1 MKYIKPQP
9 ERRRYGAL
17 AFCFLEVNNVPYIHF
32 TEDQKLRASEVDL
45 AEFLRHQGEKL
56 IRSGPEYRLASDHS
70 VTVRGNEWFDHATK
84 EGGGPI
90 SFVQNFYNLSYPEA
104 VTRLLGGEQG
114 VVYAPAPKQQEKP
127 RKEFA
132 LPPTSRDMRRTY
144 AYLLKHRLLDRE
156 VVNTFVRAG
165 LLYESCEIPKGSKRE
180 YHNAVFVGK
189 DKDGVARHAHKR
201 SVNSIGKTFRINI
214 GGSDPKCSFHHTGTS
229 DRLYVFEAPIDLMSF
244 LTRYP
249 RGWQE
254 HSFVSLCGTAEH
266 AMLWMLEQNPGIH
279 SVCLCLDH
287 DEAGIEASGRLAELL
302 HERGYDDV
310 GILQPE
316 CKDWNE
322 TLKAL
327 RGLPAQ
333 VAEEHPHLIAAQEVC
348 GRIGIYMKECVSPD
362 RFGRE
367 LSDALRG
374 YEKNLRANHP
384 EAAMSCVELASALA
398 LFAYGRELCQLNEPR
413 SDGELVDELRRSV
426 LPHRNRSDW
435 KNRTAELA
443 AQVQGVLTKASAP
456 GLRSE
461 AEKRELAGGW
471 LELAVSCAKIPVKFE
486 ADILKQQQ
494 KQAQQPLQQ
503 EMG

>member
-1 MKYIKPQP
+1 M
-9 ERRRYGAL
+9 
-17 AFCFLEVNNVPYIHF
+17 PYIHF
-32 TEDQKLRASEVDL
+32 TDEQKLRASEVDL
-45 AEFLRHQGEKL
+45 AEFLRCQGERL

-70 VTVRGNEWFDHATK
+70 VTVRGNEWYDHAIEK
-84 EGGGPI
+84 GGGPI

-104 VTRLLGGEQG
+104 VTCLLGGEQG
-114 VVYAPAPKQQEKP
+114 IVYAAAPKQEEKP
-127 RKEFA
+127 KKEFA
-132 LPPTSRDMRRTY
+132 LPPANRDMRRTY
-144 AYLLKHRLLDRE
+144 AYLLKHRFLDRE
-156 VVNTFVRAG
+156 VVNAFVWAG
-165 LLYESCEIPKGSKRE
+165 LLYESCEVPKGSKRE
-180 YHNAVFVGK
+180 YHNAIFVGK
-189 DKDGVARHAHKR
+189 DENGVARHAHKR

-214 GGSDPKCSFHHTGTS
+214 ESSDPRYSFHHTGTS

-266 AMLWMLEQNPGIH
+266 AMLWMLEQNPGIR

-287 DEAGIEASGRLAELL
+287 DEAGIEASGRLTELL

-310 GILQPE
+310 GIILPDH
-316 CKDWNE
+316 KDWNE
-322 TLKAL
+322 DLKAS

-333 VAEEHPHLIAAQEVC
+333 EAEEHPQLIAAQEVC
-348 GRIGIYMKECVSPD
+348 GRIGIYMRECASPD

-384 EAAMSCVELASALA
+384 ESAMPCIELASALA
-398 LFAYGRELCQLNEPR
+398 LFAYGLELRQLSEPR
-413 SDGELVDELRRSV
+413 SDGELADELRRSI
-426 LPHRNRSDW
+426 LPHQNRSDW

-443 AQVQGVLTKASAP
+443 AQVQSVLKRVSAP
-456 GLRSE
+456 GLRSK
-461 AEKRELAGGW
+461 AEKRELADSW
-471 LELAVSCAKIPVKFE
+471 LELAVSFAKVPVKFE